1 MMAPGSQYLEENGNG
16 SPKVTRNGKGGGHL
30 PRSDESKM
38 WDLDG
43 DGGKIR
49 RNRCHLYNFLWFV
62 T

>member
-16 SPKVTRNGKGGGHL
+16 SPKVTRNGNKGGHM

-43 DGGKIR
+43 DGGKKKYR
-49 RNRCHLYNFLWFV
+49 AVNN
-62 T
+62 

>member
-30 PRSDESKM
+30 PRSDESKI

-43 DGGKIR
+43 DGGKIEE
-49 RNRCHLYNFLWFV
+49 
-62 T
+62 